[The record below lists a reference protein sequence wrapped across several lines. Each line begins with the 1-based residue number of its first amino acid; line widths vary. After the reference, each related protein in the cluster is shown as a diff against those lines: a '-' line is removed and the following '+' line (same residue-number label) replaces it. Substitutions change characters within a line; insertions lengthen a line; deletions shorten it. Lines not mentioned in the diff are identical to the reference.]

1 MREDKNNWGLSTCI
15 KIGPAVFL
23 YPNSWRKRHFSAGEL
38 SILCRWNLHFR
49 WKVNLSKEELP
60 LGVVHE
66 VRPTWDVPS
75 LWGYHWILLWVNGN
89 IIFNIWGFNGVYGG
103 YSGVLMRYKRCNHGI
118 NWDLMRSKRCNHG
131 IYMDILGSNKISLG
145 LIPYSWRLTIY
156 NWGYFALPEYCGCPD
171 DDYWGCCNDYPLVN

>member
-38 SILCRWNLHFR
+38 SIF
-49 WKVNLSKEELP
+49 LP
-60 LGVVHE
+60 LKSPFPLKGQ
-66 VRPTWDVPS
+66 PLKGGTSPWSGSWGATDI
-75 LWGYHWILLWVNGN
+75 WGYHGILLWVNGN

-118 NWDLMRSKRCNHG
+118 NWDLMRSNGCNHG

-156 NWGYFALPEYCGCPD
+156 NWGLMHFLNIVDVLMMIIGDVAMIT
-171 DDYWGCCNDYPLVN
+171 VVQ